1 MRAAGA
7 QADARRPRRPRAT
20 RGIVLVVLMLS
31 WCAAAL
37 ALDLAGDRPVPS
49 AAFDAIV
56 VAGAGVM
63 PDGTPSRPLRGR
75 VVRAVE
81 LYRLGLAPRVLMTG
95 GVGRN
100 PPAESV
106 VAAQLA
112 RTLGVSESALLLDE
126 RSRTT
131 EENAIE
137 TARLLGR
144 DARILLVTDRFH
156 VLRAERVFRRHVA
169 SVTGVGSV
177 CHPWPRF
184 RGAMRE
190 VLAVAGYAALGRL

>member
-1 MRAAGA
+1 MIRE
-7 QADARRPRRPRAT
+7 DKT
-20 RGIVLVVLMLS
+20 RGMVLGVLILS

-37 ALDLAGDRPVPS
+37 ALDRVGDRPLPHGR
-49 AAFDAIV
+49 FDAIV

-63 PDGTPSRPLRGR
+63 PNGVPSRPLRGR
-75 VVRAVE
+75 VERAAE
-81 LYRLGLAPRVLMTG
+81 LYRRGLAPKVLMTG
-95 GVGRN
+95 GIGRH

-106 VAAQLA
+106 VAETLA
-112 RTLGVSESALLLDE
+112 RELGVPADAILRDE

-137 TARLLGR
+137 TARILGEG
-144 DARILLVTDRFH
+144 ARILLVTDRFH
-156 VLRAERVFRRHVA
+156 VFRAERVFRRHVD
-169 SVTGVGSV
+169 SVTGLGSV

-190 VLAVAGYAALGRL
+190 VAAVIGYSLLGRL

>member
-1 MRAAGA
+1 MR
-7 QADARRPRRPRAT
+7 RSRV
-20 RGIVLVVLMLS
+20 IVASVLILS
-31 WCAAAL
+31 WCAAAFV
-37 ALDLAGDRPVPS
+37 LDRHGDRPLPQQR
-49 AAFDAIV
+49 FDAIV

-63 PDGTPSRPLRGR
+63 PNGVPSRPLRAR
-75 VVRAVE
+75 VERAAE
-81 LYRLGLAPRVLMTG
+81 FYRRGFAPKILMTG
-95 GVGRN
+95 GIGRH

-106 VAAQLA
+106 VAAELA
-112 RTLGVSESALLLDE
+112 TELGVPAEAIVRDE

-131 EENAIE
+131 EENARE
-137 TARLLGR
+137 TARILGR

-190 VLAVAGYAALGRL
+190 VAAVIGYAALGRL